1 MEYITKVED
10 AQFLLTATEFVVDIE
25 TDTNSP
31 IKNYKEWGLSHNAD
45 ITWISFFVGGRPPVV
60 FQMDMEQ
67 GGYDELVAFIQNV
80 FNRTGYTVVGHNL
93 VFDLR
98 NILSHY
104 QCHIPLGSLAW
115 DTLTMSVLLLMG
127 DNFKDGI
134 SLKALAHKYKL
145 YATKEELEF
154 AEMMKASRASLHTV
168 EREKVLRYVALDTE
182 ITWRLYDLQKAV
194 IAATHQ
200 EHLMPISVVNDGK
213 VSIIGSTQ
221 PDRKKNLFASTKH
234 WSKLQEL
241 VNWETRITRWCG
253 NQAARGVRLDIE
265 YMNRHR
271 DQLMKEYSEAFTD
284 VFNKITD
291 TIGQDKLTEFCTM
304 LWWNEL
310 LSYHT
315 SGTRKRR
322 PDKSKWVYFI
332 DDSETKVYD
341 TSMLAG
347 YITGDD
353 QVAWYNWLTYA
364 SDVKP
369 LFDEPVQ
376 FDMLGWVMDNIVH
389 YETDDRL
396 RAVRAKYFLDY
407 FVPYYKAK
415 DFIAPKKLTNKDIF
429 QMMYMFV
436 VMRFDFPTNADIV
449 ANTDLITPALKVF
462 VDAGADLDYQDEAI
476 TKYGWAITGDSVK
489 FYFPKTEKG
498 KLLPD
503 PFLTIV
509 DHRTK
514 INRVEEF
521 ERHAMRDGRIHSII
535 ARKTQ
540 TGRATS
546 TTMNLQNIQMEDF
559 KGYLVPDTDDRMF
572 ISIDISNAEN
582 WLLAM
587 TFGDSELAKAC
598 ASGDFHMQMTKIYWP
613 ELSAQLI
620 AEGRWDELA
629 KLRKK
634 SKFVTFG
641 SAYGAGAA
649 KIAKMVGTTKEEAQR
664 LLANRDARFL
674 NYSQGREK
682 LQSAV
687 EKSWTDGFRPAFT
700 TLWSGRRIAIPQ
712 ELRTRRRMVDGKI
725 TEEKRLELPA
735 YKAINYLPQ
744 GGVGEIIWRSIVI
757 TSEDME
763 REGRDVYVSSQVHDE
778 LVVDVRPQDAF
789 EVAQRIIETIAT
801 IIPDAALNR
810 TLPKTR
816 MLSEVGIENANKWGY
831 RGTEGYVYPL
841 PHNKFVNR
849 WGVHDL
855 PEGAEEAP
863 TWVCD
868 ESRGESIEKEIAR
881 FLEKSDKN
889 YLDEKDAPP
898 VLAFSNS
905 NQWSDLDKTFSK
917 IWEALHGLNEH
928 RSLQQLTIDGE
939 NKGLYD
945 FSNRMLIV
953 QEGLHKGQPVGSE
966 YKQVW
971 EKVKGVKEAAD
982 QLLKWYEQYK
992 IEEEDKFIERN
1003 TAF

>member
-1 MEYITKVED
+1 MEYITKIED

-25 TDTNSP
+25 TDTDSP
-31 IKNYKEWGLSHNAD
+31 IKGYKEWGLSHNAD
-45 ITWISFFVGGRPPVV
+45 ITWISFFVGGHNPVV
-60 FQMDMEQ
+60 FQMDRTS
-67 GGYDELVAFIQNV
+67 GGYDRLVAFIQSI

-98 NILSHY
+98 NLLSHY

-134 SLKALAHKYKL
+134 SLKALAHKYRL
-145 YATKEELEF
+145 YASKEELEF
-154 AEMMKASRASLHTV
+154 AEMMKASRATLHTV

-194 IAATHQ
+194 IACTHQ
-200 EHLMPISVVNDGK
+200 EHLMPSAVINNGSFSIVGVN
-213 VSIIGSTQ
+213 Q
-221 PDRKKNLFASTKH
+221 PDRKKNMFSPTKH

-253 NQAARGVRLDIE
+253 NQAARGVRLDRE
-265 YMNRHR
+265 YLERHR
-271 DQLMKEYSEAFTD
+271 NQLMTEYQEAFTELES
-284 VFNKITD
+284 KIVN
-291 TIGQDKLTEFCTM
+291 TIGVEKLTQFCTL
-304 LWWNEL
+304 LWWNDL

-322 PDKSKWVYFI
+322 PDKSKWVYFL
-332 DDSETKVYD
+332 DDIEPNVYD
-341 TSMLAG
+341 KTPLKD
-347 YITGDD
+347 YILSEDKE
-353 QVAWYNWLTYA
+353 QWFSWLTYA
-364 SDVKP
+364 SDLKP
-369 LFDEPVQ
+369 LFDEPVMI
-376 FDMLGWVMDNIVH
+376 DMMQWVKDNIVAD
-389 YETDDRL
+389 EPDEGKKE
-396 RAVRAKYFLDY
+396 VRARYFLNY
-407 FVPYYKAK
+407 FIPYYKAK

-436 VMRFDFPTNADIV
+436 VMGYDFPTNADIV

-476 TKYGWAITGDSVK
+476 NKYGWAITGDSVK
-489 FYFPKTEKG
+489 FYFPKDAKG

-503 PFLTIV
+503 PFLTII

-521 ERHAMRDGRIHSII
+521 ERHSIRDGRIHSII

-546 TTMNLQNIQMEDF
+546 TTMNLQNIQMDDF

-620 AEGRWDELA
+620 AEGRWDELT

-649 KIAKMVGTTKEEAQR
+649 KIAKMVGTTKDEAQR

-682 LQSAV
+682 LQKAV
-687 EKSWTDGFRPAFT
+687 EKSWMDGFRPAFT
-700 TLWSGRRIAIPQ
+700 TLWSGRRIAIPL
-712 ELRTRRRMVDGKI
+712 ELRTRRRMVEDKI
-725 TEEKRLELPA
+725 VEEKKMELPA

-763 REGRDVYVSSQVHDE
+763 REGKDVYVSSQVHDE
-778 LVVDVRPQDAF
+778 LVVDVRPEDAF
-789 EVAQRIIETIAT
+789 EVAQRIIQTIAT
-801 IIPDAALNR
+801 IIPESALNR

-816 MLSEVGIENANKWGY
+816 MLSEVGPENANKWGY
-831 RGTEGYVYPL
+831 RGTVDY
-841 PHNKFVNR
+841 
-849 WGVHDL
+849 
-855 PEGAEEAP
+855 
-863 TWVCD
+863 
-868 ESRGESIEKEIAR
+868 I
-881 FLEKSDKN
+881 
-889 YLDEKDAPP
+889 
-898 VLAFSNS
+898 
-905 NQWSDLDKTFSK
+905 
-917 IWEALHGLNEH
+917 
-928 RSLQQLTIDGE
+928 
-939 NKGLYD
+939 
-945 FSNRMLIV
+945 
-953 QEGLHKGQPVGSE
+953 
-966 YKQVW
+966 
-971 EKVKGVKEAAD
+971 
-982 QLLKWYEQYK
+982 
-992 IEEEDKFIERN
+992 
-1003 TAF
+1003 